1 MVKKESRH
9 ENKPLTAATSY
20 GQMQIYR
27 PDDEIDLR
35 ELWQTVRKRK
45 RIVFITVVLF
55 LTAAFLYILL
65 AKPVYQAEATI
76 EIGKEL
82 VKVNGGTL
90 VARYFDNAN
99 NIKRYIDV
107 QYDTAGKY
115 RKKGSTAYIEKVSID
130 KRAAGFLTIT
140 ALGQNNASAVK
151 MLQKPIN
158 EIYTKHIAIMK
169 SILENKIGAIDDIKQ
184 QINYDTNVLLPQ
196 LKSSLNSFQT
206 VETKKIDDQIKFI
219 KTKKIPALE
228 TNIKEFEKEII
239 DKEQSIKN
247 MQLYITKT
255 AKKHPSFAAMTA
267 SKISNFKNSITH
279 LRMQIID
286 FHSRIKT
293 LQYATTPNLNTT
305 NETKTL
311 QYATTPNLNTT
322 NETKTVQYGTIPDL
336 KAAKNR
342 LLKEIIPAKQT
353 AIKNI
358 ESVTI
363 PQLKLKIKQIQA
375 HMKAPYIVMTH
386 IVGKIYTHTKPIK
399 PKKKL
404 IIVVALITGL
414 IFGIFL
420 VFFLEFIGN
429 VDKVIT
435 AE

>member
-9 ENKPLTAATSY
+9 ENKPLTAANSY
-20 GQMQIYR
+20 GQMQIYK

-65 AKPVYQAEATI
+65 SKPVYQAKATI

-82 VKVNGGTL
+82 VKTNGGTL

-107 QYDTAGKY
+107 KYDTAGKY

-130 KRAAGFLTIT
+130 KKAAGFLTIT

-169 SILENKIGAIDDIKQ
+169 SILENKIDAIDDIKQ
-184 QINYDTNVLLPQ
+184 QINYDTNVKLHQ
-196 LKSSLNSFQT
+196 LTNSLNAFQAT
-206 VETKKIDDQIKFI
+206 ESKKIDDQIKFI

-239 DKEQSIKN
+239 NKKQSIKN

-267 SKISNFKNSITH
+267 SKISNLKKSITY

-286 FHSRIKT
+286 FHSKIKT
-293 LQYATTPNLNTT
+293 LQYGTTPNLNTT
-305 NETKTL
+305 NGIKTL
-311 QYATTPNLNTT
+311 
-322 NETKTVQYGTIPDL
+322 QYGTIPDL
-336 KAAKNR
+336 KAAKKR

-353 AIKNI
+353 DIERIKSI
-358 ESVTI
+358 TI

-386 IVGKIYTHTKPIK
+386 IVGKIYTHSKPIK
-399 PKKKL
+399 PKKRL

>member
-9 ENKPLTAATSY
+9 ENKPLTAANSY
-20 GQMQIYR
+20 GQMQIYK

-65 AKPVYQAEATI
+65 AKPVYQAKATI

-82 VKVNGGTL
+82 VKTNGGTL

-107 QYDTAGKY
+107 KYDTAGKY
-115 RKKGSTAYIEKVSID
+115 RTKGSTAYIEKVSID
-130 KRAAGFLTIT
+130 KKAAGFLTIT

-169 SILENKIGAIDDIKQ
+169 SILENKIDAIDDIKQ
-184 QINYDTNVLLPQ
+184 QINYDTNVQ
-196 LKSSLNSFQT
+196 LHQLTNSLNAFQAT
-206 VETKKIDDQIKFI
+206 ESKKIDDQIKFI

-239 DKEQSIKN
+239 NKKQSIKN

-267 SKISNFKNSITH
+267 SKISNLKKSITY

-293 LQYATTPNLNTT
+293 LQYGTTSNLNTT
-305 NETKTL
+305 NGTKTL
-311 QYATTPNLNTT
+311 
-322 NETKTVQYGTIPDL
+322 QYGTIPDL
-336 KAAKNR
+336 KATKKR

-363 PQLKLKIKQIQA
+363 PQLNLRSNRF
-375 HMKAPYIVMTH
+375 
-386 IVGKIYTHTKPIK
+386 
-399 PKKKL
+399 KL
-404 IIVVALITGL
+404 I
-414 IFGIFL
+414 
-420 VFFLEFIGN
+420 
-429 VDKVIT
+429 
-435 AE
+435 